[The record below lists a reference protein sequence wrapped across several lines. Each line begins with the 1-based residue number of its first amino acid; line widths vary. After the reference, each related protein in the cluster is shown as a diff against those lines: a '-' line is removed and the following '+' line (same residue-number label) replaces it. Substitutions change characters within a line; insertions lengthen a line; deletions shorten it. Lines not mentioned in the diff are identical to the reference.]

1 MRHIQQRNA
10 AAPGKAVESLVGF
23 EPTTRC
29 LEGSRSVRLSYRD
42 PFRPILQYLPPKR
55 PAVGGH
61 VWTLSAVTLSGLIS
75 TGFVFPTRL
84 PEYSLLG
91 ASPPEA
97 S

>member
-1 MRHIQQRNA
+1 
-10 AAPGKAVESLVGF
+10 
-23 EPTTRC
+23 
-29 LEGSRSVRLSYRD
+29 
-42 PFRPILQYLPPKR
+42 LPPKR